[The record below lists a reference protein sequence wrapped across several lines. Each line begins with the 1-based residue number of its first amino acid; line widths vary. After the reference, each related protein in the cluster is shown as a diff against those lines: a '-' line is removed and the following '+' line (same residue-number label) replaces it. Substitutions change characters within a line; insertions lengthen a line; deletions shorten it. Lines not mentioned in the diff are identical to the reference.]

1 MPEGQPPECEPGEP
15 LRVNVLF
22 KHIQRM
28 LTADSAVMAETGD
41 SWFHCQKL
49 RLPDGCG
56 YVRYGGNNTIDRRR
70 VVSLDHCIAL
80 IITAVVVC

>member
-1 MPEGQPPECEPGEP
+1 MPEGQPPQCEPGEP

-41 SWFHCQKL
+41 SWFNCQKL

-56 YVRYGGNNTIDRRR
+56 YGDI
-70 VVSLDHCIAL
+70 IAFVYIHDLAAEFRL
-80 IITAVVVC
+80 ICLSFD

>member
-28 LTADSAVMAETGD
+28 LTADSTVMAETGD
-41 SWFHCQKL
+41 SWSNCQEL

-56 YVRYGGNNTIDRRR
+56 VRTVVIISSIV
-70 VVSLDHCIAL
+70 VVSLDHCINHYCSSSL
-80 IITAVVVC
+80 IAN

>member
-41 SWFHCQKL
+41 SWFNCQKL
-49 RLPDGCG
+49 RLPEGCG
-56 YVRYGGNNTIDRRR
+56 YASPPLVTISEPCAF
-70 VVSLDHCIAL
+70 SLSSVL
-80 IITAVVVC
+80 KVQ

>member
-1 MPEGQPPECEPGEP
+1 VPEGQPAECEAGEP

-28 LTADSAVMAETGD
+28 LSGDSAVMAETGD
-41 SWFHCQKL
+41 SWFNCQKL

-56 YVRYGGNNTIDRRR
+56 
-70 VVSLDHCIAL
+70 
-80 IITAVVVC
+80 